1 MHHIETPS
9 PVTEGGIKGMGEA
22 GTIAAPAAVVNAIAD
37 ALSPFN
43 VTFSKTPLTPSVIRD
58 TVAHSRLEPRSEKE
72 LRVEWRSATGSASR
86 HPSLRRGRR

>member
-1 MHHIETPS
+1 
-9 PVTEGGIKGMGEA
+9 MGEA

-58 TVAHSRLEPRSEKE
+58 AVAQSRLEPA
-72 LRVEWRSATGSASR
+72 V
-86 HPSLRRGRR
+86 